1 VIAAAALI
9 FWLGA
14 VTIQRDAGLVVAR
27 RRRRRHQGKRDQK
40 HELQEHSQ
48 KQRYPATMGMI
59 DCEKVD
65 FDGSILIGEAERRG
79 MRKPQVHSVS

>member
-40 HELQEHSQ
+40 HG
-48 KQRYPATMGMI
+48 YPATIVGMI

-65 FDGSILIGEAERRG
+65 FDGSIDRGGGEEREE
-79 MRKPQVHSVS
+79 RKEEAPGALSLV